1 MKKLIA
7 LLMVCGFA
15 LTLIA
20 CGGGGTQTEAETVDS
35 VTNEAPAMEPAP
47 VEADSVDADTTAAQ

>member
-7 LLMVCGFA
+7 LVMVCGFA
-15 LTLIA
+15 LSIVA
-20 CGGGGTQTEAETVDS
+20 CGGGGTQTEAESVDS

-47 VEADSVDADTTAAQ
+47 VEADSVQADSVTAQ

>member
-1 MKKLIA
+1 
-7 LLMVCGFA
+7 MVCGFA